1 MKKVSQLTK
10 RSIPVLITFIIGFFT
25 ILVYFIGLPSS
36 VTQASNT
43 LNRWATTIV
52 ALAIGFGTIVLVRT
66 HAMRVIKRREG
77 EWVYSIVIIVG
88 VIIFPLMYITIGPN
102 SSLYKTFYQTVNA
115 TIGASIYGLVLFTLV
130 GAMYRTFR
138 ARRLNGLL
146 LLIASCIVMLQIAP
160 IGEAI
165 WSGFPVIGQWI
176 IDYPMVGAYRGI
188 MIASAFGA
196 LAICFRTLLGYE
208 GGHVSGGEG

>member
-1 MKKVSQLTK
+1 M
-10 RSIPVLITFIIGFFT
+10 ITFIVGFFT
-25 ILVYFIGLPSS
+25 ILVYFISLPSG
-36 VTQASNT
+36 VTQASST
-43 LNRWATTIV
+43 LNGWATMIV
-52 ALAIGFGTIVLVRT
+52 ALAIGFGTIVLLRT

-88 VIIFPLMYITIGPN
+88 VLIFPLMYLTIGPN
-102 SSLYKTFYQTVNA
+102 SSLYTTFYSTVNA

-146 LLIASCIVMLQIAP
+146 LMFAAIMVMLQIAP
-160 IGEAI
+160 IGEVI
-165 WSGFPVIGQWI
+165 WSGFPIIGSWI

-196 LAICFRTLLGYE
+196 LAIAFRTLLGYE